1 MISPYHDQFVG
12 MIDLPTT
19 WEVFEL
25 GDVITDIRPGFS
37 SAPQN
42 EKGRGIPHLRPMN
55 ITLRGTIS
63 LDQLKYVETDSTL
76 RAKAGDIL
84 FNNTNSLEQVGKSA
98 VLDQE
103 GEWAYS
109 NHLTRL
115 RMPDGLIAEFVAL
128 QLLLL
133 LRIYYFRLHA
143 RRYVNQVSIGVRQ
156 LKAVPL
162 IVAPIEEQR
171 DVVEHVKS
179 RYHLINDIESTM
191 SRTKALLGTY
201 ELEIIKSAATGTL
214 TMARGDQQPT
224 PWQLTTIANAGEIQ
238 IGKARSPRSRSGP
251 NMRPYLRVA
260 NVLENRIDTT
270 DVYEMSFS
278 PAEFEKYKLVSG
290 DVLLNEGQSPDL
302 VGRPAMFH
310 GEVDNCCFQNSLIRF
325 RSHKDTSPAFAL
337 LVFRYYLHSGRF
349 REAARWSTNIAHL
362 TVGRFA
368 PIEFP
373 QVPLA
378 EQEAIVEEATR
389 RLDHAAQ
396 LTETLSGT
404 LGRVAVVRDTVLAE
418 AFHVV
423 QDLGVARQMAEAQLS
438 TLQEE
443 PPGGDRQVPSSR
455 TPGRRG
461 ARRPLLEV
469 LSEEHELEATV
480 LFSQAGFT
488 KDLVDDFYQELRALV
503 RSGNVTELRLPDGI
517 ITLQLTGDGQ

>member
-1 MISPYHDQFVG
+1 
-12 MIDLPTT
+12 MIDLPTS
-19 WEVFEL
+19 WEVFKL

-37 SAPQN
+37 SAPHSD
-42 EKGRGIPHLRPMN
+42 KGRGIPHLRPMN
-55 ITLRGTIS
+55 ITLAGTIN
-63 LDQLKYVETDSTL
+63 LDQLKYVQTDSTL

-143 RRYVNQVSIGVRQ
+143 RRYVNQVGIGVRQ
-156 LKAVPL
+156 LKAIPL
-162 IVAPIEEQR
+162 IVAPIKDQR
-171 DVVEHVKS
+171 DLAEHVQS
-179 RYHLINDIESTM
+179 RYHLIDDVESTM
-191 SRTKALLGTY
+191 NRAKTLLGLY
-201 ELEIIKSAATGTL
+201 ELETIKSAATGAL
-214 TMARGDQQPT
+214 IRNRDDQLAR

-238 IGKARSPRSRSGP
+238 IGKARSPKSRSGP

-260 NVLENRIDTT
+260 NVQENRIDTA
-270 DVYEMSFS
+270 DIHEMNFT
-278 PAEFEKYKLVSG
+278 PAEFEKYKLISG

-302 VGRPAMFH
+302 VGRPAMFR
-310 GEVDNCCFQNSLIRF
+310 GEVDNCCYQNSLIRF
-325 RSHKDTSPAFAL
+325 RSHEDTSPAFAL
-337 LVFRYYLHSGRF
+337 LIFRYYLHSGRF

-362 TVGRFA
+362 SVRRFA

-373 QVPLA
+373 KVPLA
-378 EQEAIVEEATR
+378 EQEAIVGEATR
-389 RLDHAAQ
+389 LLDYAARL
-396 LTETLSGT
+396 TGTLDET
-404 LGRVAVVRDTVLAE
+404 LGRVAGVRDKVLTG

-423 QDLGVARQMAEAQLS
+423 QDLSDARQMAEAQLS

-443 PPGGDRQVPSSR
+443 PPGGDRQVQSSS
-455 TPGRRG
+455 TSGRRG
-461 ARRPLLEV
+461 GPRPLLEV
-469 LSEEHELEATV
+469 LSEGHVLEANA

-488 KDLVDDFYQELRALV
+488 KESVDDFYQELRGLV
-503 RSGNVTELRLPDGI
+503 RSGNVAEVRLPDGI
-517 ITLQLTGDGQ
+517 ITLQPTGDDQ